1 MFSALAKFGAP
12 LQQLTPA
19 DFAHP
24 GPFFPMSRW
33 ALTFSRRYRGTDFD
47 AAWNRRTESV
57 IDLATGL
64 KASFISRDDLIAAK
78 LASGRPHDL
87 GDVDAIRRAEESRR
101 PSATKKKPP
110 AAGPENRPD

>member
-1 MFSALAKFGAP
+1 VGVDI
-12 LQQLTPA
+12 LTTIP
-19 DFAHP
+19 
-24 GPFFPMSRW
+24 
-33 ALTFSRRYRGTDFD
+33 GTDFD

-87 GDVDAIRRAEESRR
+87 GDVEAIRRAEESQR
-101 PSATKKKPP
+101 PKATKKKPP
-110 AAGPENRPD
+110 AAGPQNRPD